1 MIFTADIEEDHRPSE
16 PVFKVQV
23 SVYASFEL
31 GPMLG
36 HGELLRTFEISVG
49 ELLDRSEKSNRQ

>member
-1 MIFTADIEEDHRPSE
+1 MIFTADIEKDHRPSE
-16 PVFKVQV
+16 PVSKVQV

-36 HGELLRTFEISVG
+36 HGELL
-49 ELLDRSEKSNRQ
+49 DRSEKSNRQ

>member
-1 MIFTADIEEDHRPSE
+1 MIFTADIEKDHRSSE
-16 PVFKVQV
+16 LVSKIQV

-36 HGELLRTFEISVG
+36 HGELIRTLEISVG